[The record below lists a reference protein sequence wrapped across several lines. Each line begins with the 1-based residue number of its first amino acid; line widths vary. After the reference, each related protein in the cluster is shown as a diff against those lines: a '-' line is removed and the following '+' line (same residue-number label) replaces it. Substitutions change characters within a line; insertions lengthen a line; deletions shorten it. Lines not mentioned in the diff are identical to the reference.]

1 MYQVGQ
7 SLIEKF
13 SVEAPTAA
21 QCIMNGSLAQH
32 TAHRLCEWIEQ
43 CLYNLSYQARSLNPD

>member
-7 SLIEKF
+7 SLIEKL
-13 SVEAPTAA
+13 SVEAPAAA

-32 TAHRLCEWIEQ
+32 TGSV
-43 CLYNLSYQARSLNPD
+43 NGLNSVYIICPIRPGP